1 MKKICVFAF
10 ESDRASLLCMREKKN
25 ELQERFELFRLKL
38 QDVLYSNK
46 KMAGVDIAAVAQLIK
61 KLSVFTKPI
70 SVFTQTDVLY
80 STSCYDAST
89 SFVYTLVGNQA
100 FALLFRSDLNKLALN
115 VQFEQ
120 IVTIKQVRELLV
132 VNEKQ
137 LLAISNTQCVIFQRD
152 PSECDDM
159 QHLFQEGS
167 TEIQC
172 KRLIGKNI
180 DIKVNF

>member
-1 MKKICVFAF
+1 MV
-10 ESDRASLLCMREKKN
+10 
-25 ELQERFELFRLKL
+25 
-38 QDVLYSNK
+38 Y
-46 KMAGVDIAAVAQLIK
+46 AVI
-61 KLSVFTKPI
+61 
-70 SVFTQTDVLY
+70 
-80 STSCYDAST
+80 
-89 SFVYTLVGNQA
+89 GNQS
-100 FALLFRSDLNKLALN
+100 FSCLFKADLQSKADDIR
-115 VQFEQ
+115 FEQ